1 MRLLIAYVFLFI
13 FLFFGAFSVA
23 AQTQTSSVR
32 FAACDLC
39 GYCPPNPAPQKW
51 LNCKRCLYPGARDD
65 PRSGDTLRITDQTDN
80 IPPTP
85 VPGKQYTTLGCVGT
99 NLGTFQTQGAF
110 AGVIQTLLNVVFS
123 IVGGLAFLSLIYGSF
138 IIMTSQSN
146 PERLNYGRRIVY
158 GAIAGLIF
166 SISSV
171 FLVNFIGSKVLKIP
185 GFGSAP
191 RLISFQVF

>member
-1 MRLLIAYVFLFI
+1 MKRLFALGFLTLFLF
-13 FLFFGAFSVA
+13 LGVVSAS
-23 AQTQTSSVR
+23 AQAPTSPVR

-51 LNCKRCLYPGARDD
+51 LSCKRCLYPSARDD
-65 PRSGDTLRITDQTDN
+65 PRSGDTLKIADPTN
-80 IPPTP
+80 NAPPTP
-85 VPGKQYTTLGCVGT
+85 VPGKQYTMLGCVGT
-99 NLGTFQTQGAF
+99 NLGTFQKEGAF
-110 AGVIQTLLNVVFS
+110 ASVVQTLLNVVFS

-146 PERLNYGRRIVY
+146 PERLNYGKRIVY

-166 SISSV
+166 SVSSV

-191 RLISFQVF
+191 